1 MSVKTINVNQDILG
15 ANDILAENMKSQ
27 FQSSKVYVINLMSGP
42 GAGKTS
48 TVIRI
53 IDSLSQKYKIG
64 VIEGDIASD
73 VDARKIEE
81 KGVDV
86 VQINTNGACH
96 LDANMIMSACK
107 TLGIEGKDLI
117 IIENVGNLVCPAEFN
132 LGENIKL
139 MILSVPEGHDKPLK
153 YPLMFTEANALII
166 NKIDLS
172 PFTDFNMDE
181 VKRIVMAMNPAI
193 EIFPIS
199 AKTGDGVETF
209 IRWLEQKIEANA

>member
-15 ANDILAENMKSQ
+15 ANDILAENMKSR
-27 FQSSKVYVINLMSGP
+27 FETSKVYVINLMSGP

-48 TVIRI
+48 TVLRI
-53 IDSLSQKYKIG
+53 IESLSGKFKIG

-73 VDARKIEE
+73 VDARKIQE

-107 TLGIEGKDLI
+107 SLGIEDKDLV

-153 YPLMFTEANALII
+153 YPLMFTEANALVI
-166 NKIDLS
+166 NKIDLA
-172 PFTDFNMDE
+172 PFTDFNMAE
-181 VKRIVMAMNPAI
+181 LKKVVTAMNPAI
-193 EIFPIS
+193 EIFPLS
-199 AKTGDGVETF
+199 AKTGEGLDNF
-209 IRWLEQKIEANA
+209 ISWLEKKIRSNI